1 MRLKAKKVSMKA
13 RINGI
18 ELAWDDTGGTGKA
31 VLLIH
36 GYPLCRRMWRPQVA
50 ALAAAG
56 YRVITPDLRGFGES
70 EAPAGD
76 CTMELFADDL
86 VALLDHLGLEKAVI
100 GGMSMGG
107 YVLLDLLARYRQCLS
122 AALFIVTRAGGDDA
136 EGKARRTRLAAT
148 VLEEGALPV
157 VDAFAGIVFA
167 SATAATRP
175 ELVREVRSWME
186 GTSPRGLAGGLL
198 AIRDRA
204 DFTHRLSELTL
215 PALVIGAEEDR
226 AIPPAESRGIAAGL
240 PAATL
245 VILPGGG
252 HLVNLECSE
261 AFNGALLDFL
271 GRL

>member
-1 MRLKAKKVSMKA
+1 MKA

-18 ELAWDDTGGTGKA
+18 ELAWDDTGGAGTA

-70 EAPAGD
+70 EAPGGAVS
-76 CTMELFADDL
+76 MELYADDL
-86 VALLDHLGLEKAVI
+86 LALLDHLGLEKAVI

-107 YVLLDLLARYRQCLS
+107 YVLLDLLARHRQRFS

-136 EGKARRTRLAAT
+136 EGKARRARLAAT
-148 VLEEGALPV
+148 ALAEGALPV
-157 VDAFAGIVFA
+157 ADAFAGLVFA
-167 SATAATRP
+167 SGTAGSRP

-186 GTSPRGLAGGLL
+186 GTSPGGLAAGLL
-198 AIRDRA
+198 AMADRV
-204 DFTHRLSELTL
+204 DFTSRLSELTL

-226 AIPPAESRGIAAGL
+226 AIPPAESRRLAEGL
-240 PAATL
+240 PEATL

-261 AFNGALLDFL
+261 AFNGALLGFL
-271 GRL
+271 GRV

>member
-1 MRLKAKKVSMKA
+1 MKA
-13 RINGI
+13 TINGI
-18 ELAWDDTGGTGKA
+18 ELAWDDTGGDGNP

-70 EAPAGD
+70 EAPAGGYS
-76 CTMELFADDL
+76 MGLFADDL
-86 VALLDHLGLEKAVI
+86 AALMDHLGLEKAVI

-107 YVLLDLLARYRQCLS
+107 YVLFDLLARHRQRVS

-136 EGKARRTRLAAT
+136 EGKVRRARLAAT
-148 VLEEGALPV
+148 ALEEGALPV
-157 VDAFAGIVFA
+157 ADAFAGIVFA
-167 SATAATRP
+167 SGTAATRP
-175 ELVREVRSWME
+175 ELVNEVRSWME

-198 AIRDRA
+198 AMADRA
-204 DFTHRLSELTL
+204 NYSSRLAELAL
-215 PALVIGAEEDR
+215 PALVISAEEDR
-226 AIPPAESRGIAAGL
+226 AIPPAESRGLAAAL

-252 HLVNLECSE
+252 HMVNLECSE
-261 AFNGALLDFL
+261 AFNCALLGFL
-271 GRL
+271 DRL